1 MTALLSGVVVVLV
14 VCHTPKTV
22 INIYEC
28 YQVNSVRKIIFQGK
42 MGDIIDHYSLSTLI
56 TLRKTGYI
64 IGSLEVFVG
73 FAPDE

>member
-28 YQVNSVRKIIFQGK
+28 YQVRYTLMNSGK
-42 MGDIIDHYSLSTLI
+42 Y
-56 TLRKTGYI
+56 RKTPNVVDF
-64 IGSLEVFVG
+64 LEVFVG
-73 FAPDE
+73 FAQDEYM

>member
-28 YQVNSVRKIIFQGK
+28 YQVNNVRKIFFQGK
-42 MGDIIDHYSLSTLI
+42 LGDIDHYSLSTLL

-64 IGSLEVFVG
+64 IGFLEVFVG

>member
-28 YQVNSVRKIIFQGK
+28 YQVNNVRKIFFQG
-42 MGDIIDHYSLSTLI
+42 DIDHYSLSTLL

-64 IGSLEVFVG
+64 IGSLEVFC
-73 FAPDE
+73 